1 MQDTIIEPLSGW
13 PNARL
18 ISGKDDLPAYGVT
31 FAVLTPWRALVADGC
46 VDALKLLVPLAW
58 LYASYRLG
66 PLHVACAL
74 LGLATLVVFVLG
86 DVYGRRLLLPL
97 LGEWHEIVMATDR
110 VSIRHGKGWIRYP
123 RQIEHRFE
131 LATHDAALWEQ
142 RWNEARRAEA
152 GLDRKVPAPAFYY
165 ADSFHVVLKQ
175 AGQRRDLL
183 TVFGPWEAQA
193 ILARLQYID
202 RVLDAAIKMGGGV
215 PNRPEDDWD
224 DAPGGMQP

>member
-1 MQDTIIEPLSGW
+1 MQETVIEPLSGW
-13 PNARL
+13 PYARAVPTDK
-18 ISGKDDLPAYGVT
+18 GLPAYSVT
-31 FAVLTPWRALVADGC
+31 FAVLTPWRARVADGC
-46 VDALKLLVPLAW
+46 IDALKLLVTFAW
-58 LYASYRLG
+58 FYAAYRLG
-66 PLHVACAL
+66 PLNAACAL
-74 LGLATLVVFVLG
+74 LGLAALLVFALG
-86 DVYGRRLLLPL
+86 DVYGRRVLLPL
-97 LGEWHEIVMATDR
+97 LGKCHEVVMTTDR

-131 LATHDAALWEQ
+131 LVTHDAALWEQ
-142 RWNEARRAEA
+142 RLNEARRAEA
-152 GLDRKVPAPAFYY
+152 GLDRKVPVVAFYY

-202 RVLDAAIKMGGGV
+202 RVLDAAIRMGGGV